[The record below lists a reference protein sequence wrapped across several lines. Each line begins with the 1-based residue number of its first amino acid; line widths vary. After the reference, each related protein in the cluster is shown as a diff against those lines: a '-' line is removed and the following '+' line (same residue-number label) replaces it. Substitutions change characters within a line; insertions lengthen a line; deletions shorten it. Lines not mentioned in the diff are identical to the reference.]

1 MNERKS
7 LEGITGLFIQILK
20 DRHVYILLFPW
31 FALYVL
37 YTILPITASW
47 YYSLLDWNGF
57 DLKGTFVGLANY
69 KEVLQDKWFWNAVKN
84 TFLFM
89 MLSVPLRVFVAL
101 VLAVLLN
108 SKIVPFR
115 NFFRT
120 MFFTPVVTTG
130 AIIGIVM
137 GLVLD
142 PAGGP
147 VNIML
152 QQAGLIKM
160 PINFLGEATTAF
172 PSAIVIWSWKWL
184 GITLIYWLAA
194 LQTIPTDVYEAAEI
208 DGAGRIS
215 TFFYITIPLV
225 IPFAIIIVLITAVE
239 ATRIFPLMLTLTGGG
254 PFFATEV
261 IEIYIYR
268 HAFLANIPRLGYA
281 SSAGVLFGLL
291 FIVFAIAQTLLLKFA
306 RQHNQ
311 IGE

>member
-1 MNERKS
+1 MDKRTFS
-7 LEGITGLFIQILK
+7 GRVLQLLMRIVK
-20 DRHVYILLFPW
+20 DRHVYIFLLPW
-31 FALYVL
+31 FVLYVL
-37 YTILPITASW
+37 YTILPIAASW
-47 YYSLLDWNGF
+47 YYSLLNWNGF
-57 DLKGTFVGLANY
+57 DLRGTFVGLANY
-69 KEVLQDKWFWNAVKN
+69 KEVLHDKWFWNAVKN

-89 MLSVPLRVFVAL
+89 ALSVPLRVFVAL
-101 VLAVLLN
+101 VLAVFLN
-108 SKIVPFR
+108 SKVVPFR

-120 MFFTPVVTTG
+120 VIFTPVVTTG
-130 AIIGIVM
+130 AIIGVVM

-147 VNIML
+147 LNIML

-172 PSAIVIWSWKWL
+172 PSAIIIWSWKWL
-184 GITLIYWLAA
+184 GITLIYWLAS
-194 LQTIPTDVYEAAEI
+194 LQTIPSELYEAAQI
-208 DGAGRIS
+208 DGAGRINM
-215 TFFYITIPLV
+215 FFYITIPLL

-291 FIVFAIAQTLLLKFA
+291 FIVFAVAQTLLLRFA
-306 RQHNQ
+306 RQRRQ
-311 IGE
+311 LGE